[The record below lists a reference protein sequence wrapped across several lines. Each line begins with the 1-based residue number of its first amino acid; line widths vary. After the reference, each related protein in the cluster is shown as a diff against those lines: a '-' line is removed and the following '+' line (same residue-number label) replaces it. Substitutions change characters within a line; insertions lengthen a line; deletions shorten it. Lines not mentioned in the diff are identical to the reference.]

1 MVCGP
6 FPSPLP
12 LWVRAARKNGP
23 SPPDDVAGPEVG
35 GSPFAAISVFSIFS
49 ISECL
54 PRVCPEEAS
63 SVGARSV
70 GPLYGQHEASSLL
83 QKQRGQGC

>member
-23 SPPDDVAGPEVG
+23 SPPDDVPGPEVG
-35 GSPFAAISVFSIFS
+35 GSPFTAISVFSIFS
-49 ISECL
+49 ISEYL
-54 PRVCPEEAS
+54 PRACPEEAS
-63 SVGARSV
+63 RVGA
-70 GPLYGQHEASSLL
+70 
-83 QKQRGQGC
+83 QGCRPFVWAA